1 MGFYILGFIGGLA
14 SWLHGHA
21 MDLVCYSTLGVALTM
36 IHWWR
41 DIVVERTY
49 QGMHTKAV
57 QRNYYW
63 GVSLII
69 LSEVFFFFRFFWAF
83 LHNAL
88 APAVEVGCQWP
99 PLGVTP
105 VNPLTWPLF
114 NSIVLLT
121 SGGLANIA
129 YLNIMIGNVS
139 GSVANIN
146 WAIRAGIL
154 FSLVQLREYKAAAFT
169 IADSVFGSSFFTLT
183 GFHGLHV
190 LVGTLIL
197 YIQKKRLKRIHFS
210 PTHNVGLLAA
220 IWY

>member
-1 MGFYILGFIGGLA
+1 MA
-14 SWLHGHA
+14 
-21 MDLVCYSTLGVALTM
+21 
-36 IHWWR
+36 
-41 DIVVERTY
+41 
-49 QGMHTKAV
+49 
-57 QRNYYW
+57 
-63 GVSLII
+63 LII

-99 PLGVTP
+99 PSGLAP

-121 SGGLANIA
+121 RGGLANMA
-129 YLNIMIGNVS
+129 YLNLMMGGVS
-139 GSVANIN
+139 ESVRNLN
-146 WAIRAGIL
+146 YAIRAGIL
-154 FSLVQLREYKAAAFT
+154 FSLVQLMEYKGAAFT
-169 IADSVFGSSFFTLT
+169 IADRVFGSSFFTLT

-197 YIQKKRLKRIHFS
+197 YVQKKRLKRLHFS

-220 IWY
+220 IWYWHFVDVIWLLLFVLIYMWGTMDLRFVSWW